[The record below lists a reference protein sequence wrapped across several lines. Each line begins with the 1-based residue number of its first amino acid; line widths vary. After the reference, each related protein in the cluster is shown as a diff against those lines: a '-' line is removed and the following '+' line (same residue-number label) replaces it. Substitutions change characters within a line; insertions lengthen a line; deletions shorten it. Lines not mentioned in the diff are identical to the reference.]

1 MKFITAADMSNPD
14 NLGSVLG
21 RMGEEKKQERIKQ
34 ETSQAAQE
42 VMSSIAR
49 LSPEEQMDQA
59 TLVQIVEDVT
69 GKYPNA
75 NKQAAV
81 KMMVDYQKQLQG
93 QKTFQDQQKQFG
105 WQEENRKIALQD
117 RAIEQGQ
124 KSNESAL
131 MGGILSSVMTGNGIP
146 KQDAVMGEAGGD
158 EYSVPISMLDRLQG
172 ASPEI
177 LGKVAE
183 MMPKPIDAETQ
194 ADIDYRNAQ
203 IDKIN
208 WEMNRPNAGKEKSIA
223 EKKWEA
229 EQAKATL
236 NMKYKDLAEYGTMS
250 VPAKDLKRIMLD
262 IGSIGFDFDTKALPD
277 DRGAWSKSIDW
288 LKNNDPER
296 MVEITLGPYIGPQ
309 GDGTG
314 QRVGGSQSN
323 PGSTTAPGPAPIE
336 GAQWAKNPKT
346 GQWGWHIKDQKTG
359 QWAIVNT
366 GGAEEPPPSTG
377 GAPTFGPENLLRP
390 GGEIAGE
397 DERAAIQKPTPGEND
412 AEMRKSQRHMI
423 EALGSDKTLNEI
435 QDPAK
440 REEVRRLTR
449 KWKKTVVDQ
458 EKTLQAKDK
467 ELLLRIWRA
476 IKGSEMVERFKN
488 KGY

>member
-1 MKFITAADMSNPD
+1 MKFITAADMRNPD

-21 RMGEEKKQERIKQ
+21 RMGEEKKQERVKQ

-42 VMSSIAR
+42 IMSNMAR

-81 KMMVDYQKQLQG
+81 KMMFDYQTHMHQ
-93 QKTFQDQQKQFG
+93 QKAFQNQQKQFG

-183 MMPKPIDAETQ
+183 MMPKPIDAKTQ

-229 EQAKATL
+229 EQAKAIL

-250 VPAKDLKRIMLD
+250 VPAKDLENIMLD
-262 IGSIGFDFDTKALPD
+262 ISSIGFAFNATGLPD
-277 DRGAWSKSIDW
+277 DRGLWSKTIDSI
-288 LKNNDPER
+288 KGNDPEQ

-323 PGSTTAPGPAPIE
+323 PGATAAPGPAPIE
-336 GAQWAKNPKT
+336 GAQWAKNPNT
-346 GQWGWHIKDQKTG
+346 GQWAWHIKDPKTG
-359 QWAIVNT
+359 TWAIVNT
-366 GGAEEPPPSTG
+366 GGAEEPP
-377 GAPTFGPENLLRP
+377 PTFGPENLLRP

-397 DERAAIQKPTPGEND
+397 DERVAIQKPTPGEND
-412 AEMRKSQRHMI
+412 AEMRKSQRLML

-440 REEVRRLTR
+440 REEVRRLTQE
-449 KWKKTVVDQ
+449 WKKRVIEQ
-458 EKTLQAKDK
+458 EQVLQKKDL
-467 ELLLRIWRA
+467 ELAMKIWRA
-476 IKGSEMVERFKN
+476 IKGPEMVERFKS
-488 KGY
+488 KGWN